1 MATAIERIEEIT
13 GEILDRCE
21 LLDTEIARI
30 VDPWDWQLA
39 LGFVHGSESRLWRM
53 ERDML
58 RAARDQASKHRGE
71 PDAQAVQS

>member
-13 GEILDRCE
+13 GEILERCDN
-21 LLDTEIARI
+21 LDTEIARI
-30 VDPWDWQLA
+30 ATPADWRLA

-58 RAARDQASKHRGE
+58 RAARDQANKHRGG
-71 PDAQAVQS
+71 A